1 MPSYFYLHLPTLWQI
16 NMKKL
21 FNNISAKEFDEQFSD
36 KEKCLAY
43 LAEQKWKDGFVCQKC
58 GHTNS
63 CEGRLPYT
71 RRCTKC
77 KHQESA
83 TANTVFHACKI
94 PLPKAFKLTFLV
106 CQNNKISSYEIGRVI
121 DIRQMTC
128 WKFKKKITE
137 CIDHRGDIDMMQKIE
152 IKKKIE

>member
-1 MPSYFYLHLPTLWQI
+1 
-16 NMKKL
+16 MK
-21 FNNISAKEFDEQFSD
+21 QFFKKMSLND
-36 KEKCLAY
+36 FEEHFSSKEKCLAY
-43 LAEQKWKDGFVCQKC
+43 LAERKWKDGFVCVKC

-63 CEGRLPYT
+63 CDGRLPYT

-83 TANTVFHACKI
+83 TANTVFHGCKI
-94 PLPKAFKLTFLV
+94 PLPEAFKLTFMV
-106 CQNNKISSYEIGRVI
+106 CQNPNVSSYEIGRTI

-137 CIDHRGDIDMMQKIE
+137 CIDDRGDIDMLQKVE
-152 IKKKIE
+152 IKKRIV

>member
-1 MPSYFYLHLPTLWQI
+1 MKQFFKKMSLPI
-16 NMKKL
+16 FEEK
-21 FNNISAKEFDEQFSD
+21 FSSKEM
-36 KEKCLAY
+36 CLAY
-43 LAEQKWKDGFVCQKC
+43 LAEQKWKNGFVCKKC

-83 TANTVFHACKI
+83 TANTVFHGCKI
-94 PLPKAFKLTFLV
+94 PLPEAFKLTFLV
-106 CQNNKISSYEIGRVI
+106 CQNPNISSYEIGRVI

-137 CIDHRGDIDMMQKIE
+137 CIDDRGDIDMMQKVE
-152 IKKKIE
+152 IKKKIDLD

>member
-1 MPSYFYLHLPTLWQI
+1 
-16 NMKKL
+16 MKR
-21 FNNISAKEFDEQFSD
+21 FEGEFSSN
-36 KEKCLAY
+36 EKCLAY
-43 LAEQKWKDGFVCQKC
+43 LANQKWSDGFICKKC

-63 CEGRLPYT
+63 CDGRKPYT

-83 TANTVFHACKI
+83 TANTVFHGCKI
-94 PLPKAFKLTFLV
+94 PLPEAFKLTFLV
-106 CQNNKISSYEIGRVI
+106 CHNPHISSHEISRVI

-137 CIDHRGDIDMMQKIE
+137 CIDDRGDIDMMQNVE
-152 IKKKIE
+152 LKKNIHKV

>member
-1 MPSYFYLHLPTLWQI
+1 MSL
-16 NMKKL
+16 N
-21 FNNISAKEFDEQFSD
+21 EFEDQFSSDEQ
-36 KEKCLAY
+36 CLAY
-43 LAEQKWKDGFVCQKC
+43 LANQKWSTGFVCKKC

-63 CEGRLPYT
+63 CSGRQPYS

-83 TANTVFHACKI
+83 TANTAYHGCKI
-94 PLPKAFKLTFLV
+94 PLPQAFKLTFLV
-106 CQNNKISSYEIGRVI
+106 CQNPHISSYEIGRII

-137 CIDHRGDIDMMQKIE
+137 CINERGDIDVLQKVE
-152 IKKKIE
+152 IKKKLE